1 MPWESVEE
9 SLAKSQEK
17 IKLERHRV
25 QELKD
30 AMVSHRKVGKDL
42 TTSLARLDAETSR
55 LEVADACH
63 DW

>member
-1 MPWESVEE
+1 M
-9 SLAKSQEK
+9 AKSQEK

-42 TTSLARLDAETSR
+42 TTSLAGLDAETSR
-55 LEVADACH
+55 LEAADACH